1 VGIIDGR
8 HKLALAVSALAAA
21 IGFYGCAPSYVSP
34 TIDAASACE
43 VTAASSVDCNADDLA
58 RQARDA
64 ADYKN
69 EPALG
74 YLNSPP
80 GLLPVP
86 VSARNSSP
94 N

>member
-1 VGIIDGR
+1 MSNTL
-8 HKLALAVSALAAA
+8 KLAFVVTVLTAATALW
-21 IGFYGCAPSYVSP
+21 GCASSDVQPP
-34 TIDAASACE
+34 EDFGAACE
-43 VTAASSVDCNADDLA
+43 VTAASVAECPNASDLE

-64 ADYKN
+64 DDYKN

-86 VSARNSSP
+86 VSARNSSA

>member
-1 VGIIDGR
+1 MSNTL
-8 HKLALAVSALAAA
+8 KLAFVVTVLTAATALW
-21 IGFYGCAPSYVSP
+21 GCASSDLPP
-34 TIDAASACE
+34 TEDLGAACE
-43 VTAASSVDCNADDLA
+43 VTAASAVDCNPGDLE

-74 YLNSPP
+74 YLTSPP

-86 VSARNSSP
+86 VSARNSSA

>member
-1 VGIIDGR
+1 MSNTL
-8 HKLALAVSALAAA
+8 KLAFVVTALTAATALWSCAASDVQPTEDLAA
-21 IGFYGCAPSYVSP
+21 
-34 TIDAASACE
+34 ACE
-43 VTAASSVDCNADDLA
+43 VTAASAVDCNPSDLE

-64 ADYKN
+64 DDYKN

>member
-1 VGIIDGR
+1 MNSRRRLFLVV
-8 HKLALAVSALAAA
+8 AVIAA
-21 IGFYGCAPSYVSP
+21 IGFYGCASSNNDDPP
-34 TIDAASACE
+34 TDDTSAAACEITAASAK
-43 VTAASSVDCNADDLA
+43 DCPDADDLA

-80 GLLPVP
+80 FLLPVP
-86 VSARNSSP
+86 VSARNP
-94 N
+94 RD

>member
-1 VGIIDGR
+1 MSNTL
-8 HKLALAVSALAAA
+8 KLAFVVTVLAASVA
-21 IGFYGCAPSYVSP
+21 LWACASTVDEPV
-34 TIDAASACE
+34 DDMAAACE
-43 VTAASSVDCNADDLA
+43 VTAASSVDCNPSDLE

-86 VSARNSSP
+86 VSARNSSA

>member
-1 VGIIDGR
+1 MSNTL
-8 HKLALAVSALAAA
+8 KLAFVVTALTAATALWGCASTVADPPPDDAAA
-21 IGFYGCAPSYVSP
+21 
-34 TIDAASACE
+34 ACE
-43 VTAASSVDCNADDLA
+43 VTAASSADCPNPDDLE

-86 VSARNSSP
+86 VSARNSSA